1 MIKREPAKRI
11 TLRIPRTLHSVLRS
25 EAAAEGIS
33 SNQLC
38 MLKLS
43 IPYRGVTDWLRTHI
57 PGPSPGR

>member
-33 SNQLC
+33 LNQLC

-43 IPYRGVTDWLRTHI
+43 IPYWSVTEWLHTHV
-57 PGPSPGR
+57 PGPTRGE